1 MIRKLAKFEV
11 ENLLTV
17 PNWKDSFYLEILEV
31 KVDEDVNGSINEY
44 YLAGTEGQVI
54 DMIAKQPQRPEMVIS
69 RI

>member
-31 KVDEDVNGSINEY
+31 KVDEDVN
-44 YLAGTEGQVI
+44 
-54 DMIAKQPQRPEMVIS
+54 
-69 RI
+69 

>member
-11 ENLLTV
+11 ENLLTI
-17 PNWKDSFYLEILEV
+17 PNWKDSFYLEIFKV

-44 YLAGTEGQVI
+44 YLAETTKQVI